1 MAKNHKEEERKNLAN
16 KHDAQGRTLLSIE
29 EERLA
34 EQRRL
39 EKMTKEIN
47 EIVDEAAIAKVLHQ
61 RKFFILH
68 INKLVEVFAK
78 TNKDY
83 YSQEVIV

>member
-1 MAKNHKEEERKNLAN
+1 MAKTHKEEERKNLAN

-39 EKMTKEIN
+39 ERMTKEIN
-47 EIVDEAAIAKVLHQ
+47 EIVDEASIAKCLHQ

-68 INKLVEVFAK
+68 INKLVEVIK
-78 TNKDY
+78 RRND
-83 YSQEVIV
+83 E

>member
-1 MAKNHKEEERKNLAN
+1 MAKNHKEEERNNLAT

-39 EKMTKEIN
+39 ERMTREIS
-47 EIVDEAAIAKVLHQ
+47 EIVDEASIAKCLHQ

-68 INKLVEVFAK
+68 INKLVEVIQK
-78 TNKDY
+78 RNND
-83 YSQEVIV
+83 